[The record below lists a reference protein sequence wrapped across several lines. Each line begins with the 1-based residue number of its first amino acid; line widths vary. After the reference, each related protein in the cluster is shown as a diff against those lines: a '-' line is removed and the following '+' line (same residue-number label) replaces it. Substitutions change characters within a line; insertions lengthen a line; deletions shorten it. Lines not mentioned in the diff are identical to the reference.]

1 MTATRPRAVVI
12 GASGGIGS
20 ALVAGLAAQDRYR
33 VEAWSRSGQAI
44 PGADHSGRID
54 LTDEPSIA
62 AAATHD
68 CAPLGVLIIA
78 TGLLHEGDRR
88 PERRLAEL
96 DAEWLARNFAV
107 NTIGPAL
114 AIKHFASRLPRSE
127 RGVIAALSARVG
139 SIADNRLGGWYG
151 YRAAKAALNQIV
163 RTASI
168 EIARTRPHAVV
179 AALHPGTVATGLSA
193 PFQGN
198 VSPEKLFAPEQS
210 AAYLLAAID
219 RLQPNDSGRIF
230 AWDGAEIA
238 P

>member
-12 GASGGIGS
+12 GASGGIGG

-33 VEAWSRSGQAI
+33 VEAWSRSGRAI

-54 LTDEPSIA
+54 LTDEASIA

-68 CAPLGVLIIA
+68 DAPLGVLIIA

-88 PERRLAEL
+88 PERRIAEL
-96 DAEWLARNFAV
+96 DGDWLARNFAV

-114 AIKHFASRLPRSE
+114 AIKHFAPRLPRDE
-127 RGVIAALSARVG
+127 RGVIVALSARVG

-179 AALHPGTVATGLSA
+179 AALHPGTVATDLSA

-198 VSPEKLFAPEQS
+198 VSPDKLFSPERS
-210 AAYLLAAID
+210 AAHLLAVID
-219 RLQPNDSGRIF
+219 QLQPADSGRIF
-230 AWDGAEIA
+230 AWDGAEVA
-238 P
+238 A